1 MKGVPNLGV
10 ITNEVTENKTLRCSH
25 CGSDDIFPMN
35 QKTYTSVSS
44 FDLYRCGNAS
54 CRGIS
59 RIDKSGKNLLGVV

>member
-10 ITNEVTENKTLRCSH
+10 ITNEVTENKTLRCIH
-25 CGSDDIFPMN
+25 CGSGDVFHLD

-44 FDLYRCGNAS
+44 FDLYRCGNES

-59 RIDKSGKNLLGVV
+59 RIDKSGKNLTSVI